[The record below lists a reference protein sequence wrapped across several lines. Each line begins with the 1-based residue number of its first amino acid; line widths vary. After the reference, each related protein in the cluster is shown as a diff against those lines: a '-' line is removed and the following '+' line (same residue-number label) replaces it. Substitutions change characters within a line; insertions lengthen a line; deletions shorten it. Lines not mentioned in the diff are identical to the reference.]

1 MNAKRFAV
9 LTMSMAL
16 FPLLLHA
23 AYMSGFSPG
32 FNIRNLVKHTDLVVY
47 ATVVDKEFVFRE
59 NINSKYTTDITV
71 KVDSRIKG
79 DVKEKSKLKFMIE
92 GGEGIHPSS
101 GRDLIVRAGHSPRFE
116 IGEQILLFLKR
127 YNRRDLD
134 IPYGGYQVFY
144 GRLGKMQVID
154 DSVIIPYTFQRTI
167 VDNRDGQL
175 RNTQIN
181 VKRGIKLPIDLVM
194 NIGKAS
200 LRDYDAMVPVEG
212 RIRSIIANNQRR
224 SIPTISQEL
233 VNELNQTVNQI
244 LERDED

>member
-101 GRDLIVRAGHSPRFE
+101 GRDLIVRDGHSPRFE
-116 IGEQILLFLKR
+116 IGEQVLLFLKR